1 MTTTKTTKMVK
12 DKASNKANANCNQV
26 ILDHF
31 WNISDPSEEK
41 RCRSIHIILQTLSK
55 QVESNQ
61 NNDVNYCL
69 DRLIRGLI
77 STREFARHGFCVLLT
92 KVLDQFADQIQ
103 LEDVLQQ
110 AEKEYGTK
118 LENATS
124 ESAISWSLLIGCIL
138 KSGKLKHDSDQQILN
153 KILDVLIH
161 LGVKKNYVEII
172 ICNLFEEYVKI
183 FCDHSKLFE
192 DIVLHSLEECSE
204 EFKASIFF
212 IYMVVVSLNHFP
224 IETQSHFREFIET
237 QVYKRKS
244 KDYEKLLTLFKVTT
258 KYHPNIHPI
267 NQLLIETMFKLE
279 PENSS
284 HFCSSIVESIFK
296 VNLEKTSLGFEIVR
310 ILLQLVEPDQVE
322 LVLSSNFLRLFIQT
336 LNNKKHPLHNSA
348 TELGNYLVQFS
359 SQIRDKSELQFNI
372 ARCLIQLP
380 GSINFDVI
388 SKTKILQSILKNF
401 GNDAIRLWVT
411 MVKEMMIEQEVIPA
425 SDFIRLRCL
434 QQIPNLLK
442 SYTENDEFIWGI
454 AKYLFLHSYVDVSAS
469 KSIKID
475 EFKSKNERLKCQI
488 TPNLQKEFPHSF
500 KTTFVHIVHHSA
512 TSVTS
517 QQDKLSKQIETL
529 TKMVDF
535 ILSILSKKNI
545 KLIFAENV
553 DADQIKNA
561 IIDMKEKIDQMAS
574 SKKRPIETNVFKLL
588 YLNFIIELFE
598 NNKDAFK
605 STESDDEENDDEEM
619 DEVDDEEEGDEQ
631 METNGNVDSD
641 NDSEEEDEI
650 MEVEGNE
657 KVDEQFRMDVLKALG
672 GAVDNSVNDT
682 DDDDDEEDEVVSDSE
697 MFKLDDALSEVFR
710 KKFGEKKRSNERQN
724 QIQAFKFRAVDLLQI
739 IVEHKQSM
747 SFSMALELASSILA
761 MSKSHYALK
770 NMLPLTTR
778 CIQMFNTISKK
789 RFNNIEDD
797 QRSYDEGLIKK
808 MFDQLIAF
816 QYKCNNGELQKSL
829 VAISSWLLI
838 VTKGHLNNYDL
849 FHTAIEKALKDL
861 FCRPNI
867 ELKTD
872 LFVRLI
878 PQLCEVES
886 TPFLMSDYYKTL
898 VDYCFNTKIRTFQRG
913 SAVHMLC
920 SLLNGV
926 KGAKQ
931 LDQLGQRI
939 IELMVNELDD
949 YNTNKTPL
957 MNLLMKLA
965 VTCQV
970 FQVNNPK
977 MNGMMKQLDGKLSK
991 LPKELRKKLNKQ
1003 FINKVRNTAN

>member
-1 MTTTKTTKMVK
+1 M
-12 DKASNKANANCNQV
+12 
-26 ILDHF
+26 
-31 WNISDPSEEK
+31 
-41 RCRSIHIILQTLSK
+41 
-55 QVESNQ
+55 
-61 NNDVNYCL
+61 
-69 DRLIRGLI
+69 
-77 STREFARHGFCVLLT
+77 
-92 KVLDQFADQIQ
+92 
-103 LEDVLQQ
+103 
-110 AEKEYGTK
+110 
-118 LENATS
+118 
-124 ESAISWSLLIGCIL
+124 
-138 KSGKLKHDSDQQILN
+138 
-153 KILDVLIH
+153 
-161 LGVKKNYVEII
+161 
-172 ICNLFEEYVKI
+172 
-183 FCDHSKLFE
+183 
-192 DIVLHSLEECSE
+192 
-204 EFKASIFF
+204 
-212 IYMVVVSLNHFP
+212 
-224 IETQSHFREFIET
+224 
-237 QVYKRKS
+237 
-244 KDYEKLLTLFKVTT
+244 
-258 KYHPNIHPI
+258 
-267 NQLLIETMFKLE
+267 
-279 PENSS
+279 
-284 HFCSSIVESIFK
+284 
-296 VNLEKTSLGFEIVR
+296 
-310 ILLQLVEPDQVE
+310 
-322 LVLSSNFLRLFIQT
+322 VLSSNFLRLFIQT

-598 NNKDAFK
+598 NSEEILAILPDLNECVNRSLLVESLSKREDSKEPLWADVLTDLFLALLTTKSRHTKNIIINSYKYIAPYVSSIGIQSLIDSILDKDAFK

-886 TPFLMSDYYKTL
+886 TPFLMSDYYETL